1 MVHTILNMMEDLS
14 SAFQKDK
21 EITMVELFDYGSV
34 TEEHKKAVLEVMTL
48 AKEHGN
54 DMFAEYLKHKF
65 QIEEPLRV
73 DYKESEFAKA
83 CEQNDIKLWLMGWVQ
98 DGGAAA
104 GSPHYPVLS
113 ITEDIRK
120 IEKLIETFRNK

>member
-1 MVHTILNMMEDLS
+1 
-14 SAFQKDK
+14 
-21 EITMVELFDYGSV
+21 MVELFDYGSV
-34 TEEHKKAVLEVMTL
+34 TEEHKKAVLEVMNL